1 MIARDDDKRSDFKR
15 LARDAYDTPAEAV
28 APLLKRLA
36 PRTRFI
42 EPCAGNGR
50 LIEHLVRA
58 GHVLVGQYDLPDDA
72 RAKRYGVEDGVV
84 FVTNSPWSRSSTAS
98 DHRQSLRPG
107 AAWLLIDAD
116 WVHTLQSISYQPR
129 LRTIVSIGRVRWI
142 PDLPFDGK
150 DNCAWHLFDRPR
162 PARGYFTP
170 SAAPIRQRGPSMIV
184 KCQ

>member
-1 MIARDDDKRSDFKR
+1 MGKRSNFKR

-84 FVTNSPWSRSSTAS
+84 FVTNSPWSRSILHPIIVNLS
-98 DHRQSLRPG
+98 DQAP
-107 AAWLLIDAD
+107 AWLLIDAD
-116 WVHTLQSISYQPR
+116 WVHTLQSIPYQPR

-142 PDLPFDGK
+142 PDSPYDGK

-162 PARGYFTP
+162 PGARGTIYFIGRSDPTERT
-170 SAAPIRQRGPSMIV
+170 AP
-184 KCQ
+184 